1 MFRYL
6 NNESRI
12 SCMEEEKLTEA
23 ETEEDR
29 DIEEVDEEPMEEDD
43 GKVHFP
49 KAGFFIIGGII
60 LLMIVCIILIFVFK
74 K

>member
-12 SCMEEEKLTEA
+12 SCMEEEKLTET
-23 ETEEDR
+23 ETEEER
-29 DIEEVDEEPMEEDD
+29 NIEEVDEEPMEEGD

-49 KAGFFIIGGII
+49 KTGFFIIGGII